1 MKDAARSIVA
11 VAIQIARRMDPASG
25 AFEIMEGLIAA
36 LEAENEA
43 LQKMLA
49 SQSTAEKSS
58 ETAQLVA
65 IERKVEEPGPSLIRL
80 VEERLEN
87 IKRKREKDETT
98 RRVESGV
105 SNTAATKEGKAV
117 AMDWQIVE
125 RRNKKKKVSAKKQPA
140 TLTPGTSSIF
150 SGNGCFPRIEF
161 HTVPGHRIGEI
172 ETTYAIRAMRGIGL
186 RVSPAN
192 SKAIWSTTRKGEGFL
207 LPSEQKHDRRNRRT
221 GIADEIPGSRHR
233 QSVDVRAALRLP
245 DSQDVD
251 DCQCLVRP
259 AAEHRWSSS
268 RGTPTIQG
276 VVRSRVMYGAPVW
289 ADDLMISRRRLLLLR
304 RLHRVTAITI
314 IRGYRTISHASATV
328 LAALPPY
335 HGSFGR
341 WRSRKNAFE

>member
-25 AFEIMEGLIAA
+25 AFEIMEGRIAA

-43 LQKMLA
+43 HQKMLA

-65 IERKVEEPGPSLIRL
+65 IERKVEEPEPSLIRL
-80 VEERLEN
+80 MEERLEN

-172 ETTYAIRAMRGIGL
+172 ETTYAIRTMRGIDL

-207 LPSEQKHDRRNRRT
+207 LPSEQKHDR
-221 GIADEIPGSRHR
+221 
-233 QSVDVRAALRLP
+233 
-245 DSQDVD
+245 
-251 DCQCLVRP
+251 
-259 AAEHRWSSS
+259 
-268 RGTPTIQG
+268 
-276 VVRSRVMYGAPVW
+276 
-289 ADDLMISRRRLLLLR
+289 
-304 RLHRVTAITI
+304 
-314 IRGYRTISHASATV
+314 
-328 LAALPPY
+328 
-335 HGSFGR
+335 
-341 WRSRKNAFE
+341 

>member
-25 AFEIMEGLIAA
+25 AFEIMEGRIAA

-65 IERKVEEPGPSLIRL
+65 IERKVEEPEPSLIRL
-80 VEERLEN
+80 MEERLEN

-172 ETTYAIRAMRGIGL
+172 DRSTYAIRTMRGIDL

-207 LPSEQKHDRRNRRT
+207 LPSEQKHDR
-221 GIADEIPGSRHR
+221 
-233 QSVDVRAALRLP
+233 
-245 DSQDVD
+245 
-251 DCQCLVRP
+251 
-259 AAEHRWSSS
+259 
-268 RGTPTIQG
+268 
-276 VVRSRVMYGAPVW
+276 
-289 ADDLMISRRRLLLLR
+289 
-304 RLHRVTAITI
+304 
-314 IRGYRTISHASATV
+314 
-328 LAALPPY
+328 
-335 HGSFGR
+335 
-341 WRSRKNAFE
+341 